1 MSGAVRSKIS
11 RAGAGGS
18 RTSARGALRG
28 WLRQGTACALLV
40 VFPGATI
47 AQIGAQTKTQTGTQ
61 AASPQAPD
69 ANGEAAG
76 NAQAGQASAA
86 APGDAFAPAQA
97 ENPEAKTTSSE
108 RRKAAKLYLHAS
120 KIFLN
125 GQFEGAMAEY
135 QRAAK
140 LDPAN
145 TDYRLSIEVA
155 RSHAVTALIQSA
167 AKARLVGDEGTAR
180 ADLEHALALDPKS
193 IEATEHLDE
202 LGDEALRAQDQPL
215 YEAKGGELEDVV
227 ALEPAAGV
235 HSFHLR
241 TDQRNIIEQVFKAYG
256 ITTMLDDSVND
267 VPTRLDVDD
276 AGFDDAM
283 RVLGLVTNSF
293 FVPLDAHRAL
303 VAKDTHELR
312 ERFTREELETIHLA
326 GLNTT
331 DENANELTE
340 VGNLAKNVF
349 GVQQVA
355 TDTGESSL
363 TLRAPPTTLAA
374 FNSTVRVLLD
384 GRNQVLLDVR
394 MIQVAHN
401 ATRNTGA
408 QLPQSVTAFNVYA
421 EEQSLLNQNASLVQ
435 QIISSGLAAPGD
447 TLAILAILLA
457 SGQISSSLFSN
468 GLALFGGGLTASGV
482 ELGSITFN
490 LNLNTSDS
498 RELDDVQL
506 RLSDDEAGTIKEGER
521 YPIQTSSYS
530 SLSPNLP
537 NIPGLTGAGSSSG
550 LGSLVGALTSTVPN
564 IPMVQYQDLGL
575 TLKATPKAMRSD
587 TVAIT
592 LDMKLDSLSGSSIN
606 GNPILNT
613 QSYSGVAT
621 LKEGE
626 AAVLAA
632 NLSKSQSLSI
642 SGTPGLS
649 EIPGLNNITDK
660 NLQSNYA
667 TLIIVITPHVVR
679 GTQAAGHTPMMLVDK
694 TAR

>member
-1 MSGAVRSKIS
+1 
-11 RAGAGGS
+11 
-18 RTSARGALRG
+18 
-28 WLRQGTACALLV
+28 
-40 VFPGATI
+40 
-47 AQIGAQTKTQTGTQ
+47 
-61 AASPQAPD
+61 
-69 ANGEAAG
+69 
-76 NAQAGQASAA
+76 
-86 APGDAFAPAQA
+86 
-97 ENPEAKTTSSE
+97 
-108 RRKAAKLYLHAS
+108 
-120 KIFLN
+120 
-125 GQFEGAMAEY
+125 MAEY

-326 GLNTT
+326 GLNTA

>member
-1 MSGAVRSKIS
+1 
-11 RAGAGGS
+11 
-18 RTSARGALRG
+18 
-28 WLRQGTACALLV
+28 
-40 VFPGATI
+40 
-47 AQIGAQTKTQTGTQ
+47 
-61 AASPQAPD
+61 
-69 ANGEAAG
+69 
-76 NAQAGQASAA
+76 
-86 APGDAFAPAQA
+86 
-97 ENPEAKTTSSE
+97 
-108 RRKAAKLYLHAS
+108 
-120 KIFLN
+120 
-125 GQFEGAMAEY
+125 MAEY

-215 YEAKGGELEDVV
+215 YEAKGSELEDVV

-435 QIISSGLAAPGD
+435 QIISPGLAAPGD

>member
-1 MSGAVRSKIS
+1 
-11 RAGAGGS
+11 
-18 RTSARGALRG
+18 
-28 WLRQGTACALLV
+28 
-40 VFPGATI
+40 
-47 AQIGAQTKTQTGTQ
+47 
-61 AASPQAPD
+61 
-69 ANGEAAG
+69 
-76 NAQAGQASAA
+76 
-86 APGDAFAPAQA
+86 
-97 ENPEAKTTSSE
+97 
-108 RRKAAKLYLHAS
+108 
-120 KIFLN
+120 
-125 GQFEGAMAEY
+125 MAEY

-145 TDYRLSIEVA
+145 TDYRLSVEVA

-326 GLNTT
+326 GLNTA